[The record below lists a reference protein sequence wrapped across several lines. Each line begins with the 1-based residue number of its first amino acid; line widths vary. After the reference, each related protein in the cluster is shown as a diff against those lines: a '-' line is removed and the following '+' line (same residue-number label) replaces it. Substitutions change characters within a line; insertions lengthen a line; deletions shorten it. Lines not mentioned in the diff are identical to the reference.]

1 MIFNNTGKFAENFYV
16 LGHPCAP
23 VYLLDNGTSPAL
35 FDSGFSIM
43 GNRYIEE
50 IKKILKDR
58 QPAFLFLTHAHFD
71 HCGAAGLLKQ
81 AFPGMKIVASPLAK
95 SIIDKPKALDLIRKL
110 SAEALPLAAGLGL
123 TSSNLPDFCP
133 FPVDIAVSEGDTV
146 SLEPDLS
153 VCILE
158 TPGHTRDSLSYFIPE
173 HGALLSGEALGI
185 PDATGYII
193 SECPSNYDDYADSLQ
208 KLKALAPDVVCLGH
222 YKVYTGPDAAGYID
236 ESLAHCIQF
245 KGLVKTYLQE
255 EQYDMDRV
263 MQRFK
268 KLEYEGKREDAHPEP
283 AYFINLTARIKT
295 VLASYEKTGDAFWDN
310 KLNL

>member
-1 MIFNNTGKFAENFYV
+1 MIFNNTGDFAKNFYM

-23 VYLLDNGTSPAL
+23 VYLLDNETTPAL

-50 IKKILKDR
+50 TKKILKNR

-71 HCGAAGLLKQ
+71 HCGAAGLLQQ

-95 SIIDKPKALDLIRKL
+95 SILDKPKALDLIRKL
-110 SAEALPLAAGLGL
+110 SAEALPLANGLGL
-123 TSSNLPDFCP
+123 SGNKLPDFCP
-133 FPVDIAVSEGDTV
+133 FSVDITVSEGDTV
-146 SLEPDLS
+146 SLGPDLS
-153 VCILE
+153 VRILE
-158 TPGHTRDSLSYFIPE
+158 TPGHTRDSLSFFIPE
-173 HGALLSGEALGI
+173 HGVLLSGEALGI

-193 SECPSNYDDYADSLQ
+193 SECPSNYDQYAGSLQ
-208 KLKALAPDVVCLGH
+208 KLKALNPEVVCLGH
-222 YKVYTGPDAAGYID
+222 YKVFTGPDAGDYIS

-245 KGLVKTYLQE
+245 KELVKTFLQE
-255 EQYDMDRV
+255 EKGDTGRV

-268 KLEYEGKREDAHPEP
+268 KLEYEGKREDAHPEA

-295 VLASYEKTGDAFWDN
+295 VLDSYKKGGDPFGDTA
-310 KLNL
+310 LNL